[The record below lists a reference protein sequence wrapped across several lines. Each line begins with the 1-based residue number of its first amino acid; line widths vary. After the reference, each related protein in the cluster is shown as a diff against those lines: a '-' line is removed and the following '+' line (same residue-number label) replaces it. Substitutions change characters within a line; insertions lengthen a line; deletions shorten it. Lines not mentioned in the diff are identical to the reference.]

1 MEIKKVVVI
10 GSGTMGSGIA
20 AHLCNANIPVTL
32 LDLKTDISEKA
43 RDNIQRSKPPLL
55 LDKSKINN
63 IKVGNIF
70 ENFSEVKE
78 ADWVVEAVV
87 ERIDVKHDIYEKIFK
102 ERKKGAIVSSNTSS
116 IPIKVLSQNLTEG
129 EKKDFCITHFFNPVR
144 YMALLEIVKNENND
158 LEKINALKKFCEIE
172 LGKGAIVC
180 NDTPGF
186 LGNRVGVYAMQI
198 AMTEAFKMK
207 LSIEE
212 ADAIFGRPMGIPK
225 TGIFGLYDLIG
236 IDLMADVLK
245 SFIKELPKTDNFHE
259 VAKEIPLV
267 KKLIETGYTGRKGKG
282 GFYRINK
289 TDGKK
294 VMEALNLETGEYHA
308 SKKINIKSGKVDL
321 VALINRDDK
330 YGKYAWSVISKIIK
344 YASSLIPG
352 ITKEFND
359 IDEAMRLGFNWSKGP
374 FEMLE
379 EIGVDNFFNKVDE
392 YGNIDF
398 LENLAKSKNE
408 KFYGERQKY
417 TDIETLGKVKKKAT
431 SIDGNDSAKIYRFKD
446 YNIVEFTTKAN
457 ALDYDSMDALNKAT
471 DKPLIII
478 NESMQFSAGV
488 NLSYTMNYA
497 DKRDFKSIEKFIKYF
512 QETCKQLKYSDHP
525 VISAP
530 SGLTLGGGFEVMVQ
544 SNFVASH
551 TNIVVGLVETIVG
564 LVPAGG
570 GCKEMLARWLETEEA
585 KKDPHYAPLRVF
597 DIIGN
602 AKTATSPVEAEPL
615 KYLRAKDKKIM
626 NRNSLL
632 EVSKKIIEENRDFKT
647 PSENSFNLPGK
658 AVKDEMIKTLEKLYD
673 DKIILDHGMEV
684 GKELANVLS
693 GGDTTIDKTLSEDDM
708 FKLELDSF
716 MRLIETKKTQERIKH
731 TLATGKPLVNYY
743 FLLFF
748 IFYFFITKFFNYL
761 LFFSYLLQIKFSF
774 PFFYSFIFFYNSF
787 FFCNSSFNYF
797 LFF

>member
-1 MEIKKVVVI
+1 MQIKKVVVI

-32 LDLKTDISEKA
+32 LDLKTEISEQA
-43 RDNIQRSKPPLL
+43 RERIHKSRPPLL

-63 IKVGNIF
+63 IKIGNIKD
-70 ENFSEVKE
+70 NFDAVKD

-87 ERIDVKHDIYEKIFK
+87 ERIDIKHNIYEKIFK

-116 IPIKVLSQNLTEG
+116 IPIKILSENLSEE

-144 YMALLEIVKNENND
+144 YMGLLEIVKNENND
-158 LEKINALKKFCEIE
+158 LDKINYLKNFCEIE
-172 LGKGAIVC
+172 LGKGAIIC

-198 AMTEAFKMK
+198 AMTEAFKMN
-207 LSIEE
+207 LTIEE

-245 SFIKELPKTDNFHE
+245 SFIKELPKSDKFHD
-259 VAKEIPLV
+259 VAKEIPLI
-267 KKLIETGYTGRKGKG
+267 KKLIDTGYIGRKGKG

-289 TDGKK
+289 SDGKK
-294 VMEALNLETGEYHA
+294 VMEALNLETGKYSL
-308 SKKINIKSGKVDL
+308 SKKINFKSEKVDL
-321 VALINRDDK
+321 IALINRDDK

-344 YASSLIPG
+344 YSSSLIPE

-359 IDEAMRLGFNWSKGP
+359 IDEAMRLGFNWAKGP

-379 EIGVDNFFNKVDE
+379 EIGVDNFFNKIDE
-392 YGNIDF
+392 FENNDF

-417 TDIETLGKVKKKAT
+417 TDIETLGKVKKKAI
-431 SIDGNDSAKIYRFKD
+431 SIDGNDSAQIYRFRD

-457 ALDYDSMDALNKAT
+457 ALDYDSMDALKKAT

-488 NLSYTMNYA
+488 NLSYTMKFA
-497 DKRDFKSIEKFIKYF
+497 DKGDFKSIEKFIRYF
-512 QETCKQLKYSDHP
+512 QETCKHLKYSNHP

-564 LVPAGG
+564 LIPAGG
-570 GCKEMLARWLETEEA
+570 GCKEMLARWLDTEEA
-585 KKDPHYAPLRVF
+585 KKDAHYAPLKVF
-597 DIIGN
+597 DIIGYG
-602 AKTATSPVEAEPL
+602 KTATSPVEAEPM
-615 KYLRAKDKKIM
+615 KYLRPEDKKIM

-632 EVSKKIIEENRDFKT
+632 DVSRKILKEHKDFKAPNET
-647 PSENSFNLPGK
+647 TFNLPGK
-658 AVKDEMIKTLEKLYD
+658 VVKAKMVKILEKLYE
-673 DKIILDHGMEV
+673 DKVILDHGMEV

-693 GGDTTIDKTLSEDDM
+693 GGDTTIEKNLSEDDM

-716 MRLIETKKTQERIKH
+716 MKLIETKKTQERIKH
-731 TLATGKPLVNYY
+731 TLATGKPLIN
-743 FLLFF
+743 
-748 IFYFFITKFFNYL
+748 
-761 LFFSYLLQIKFSF
+761 
-774 PFFYSFIFFYNSF
+774 
-787 FFCNSSFNYF
+787 
-797 LFF
+797 

>member
-20 AHLCNANIPVTL
+20 AQLCNANIPVTL
-32 LDLKTDISEKA
+32 LDLKTEISKKA
-43 RDNIQRSKPPLL
+43 RDRIHKSRPPLL

-63 IKVGNIF
+63 IKVGNILDDF
-70 ENFSEVKE
+70 AEVNE

-87 ERIDVKHDIYEKIFK
+87 ERIDIKHDIYEKIFK

-116 IPIKVLSQNLTEG
+116 IPIKVLSQNLTEE

-144 YMALLEIVKNENND
+144 YMDLLEIVKNENND
-158 LEKINALKKFCEIE
+158 LEKINSLKKFCETE

-207 LSIEE
+207 LSVEE
-212 ADAIFGRPMGIPK
+212 ADATFGRPMGIPK

-245 SFIKELPKTDNFHE
+245 SFIKELPETDKFHE

-267 KKLIETGYTGRKGKG
+267 KKLIDTGYTGRKGKG

-289 TDGKK
+289 TDDKK
-294 VMEALNLETGEYHA
+294 IMEALNLETGEYSP
-308 SKKINIKSGKVDL
+308 SKKINIKSEKVDL
-321 VALINRDDK
+321 KTLINRDDK
-330 YGKYAWSVISKIIK
+330 YGEYAWSVISKIIK
-344 YASSLIPG
+344 YASSLVPG

-359 IDEAMRLGFNWSKGP
+359 IDEAMRLGFNWAKGP

-379 EIGVDNFFNKVDE
+379 EIGVTNFFDKIDD
-392 YGNIDF
+392 YKGNNF

-408 KFYGERQKY
+408 KFYGQRQKY
-417 TDIETLGKVKKKAT
+417 TDIETLGKVKKRAL
-431 SIDGNDSAKIYRFKD
+431 SIDGNNSAEIYRFKD

-457 ALDYDSMDALNKAT
+457 ALDYDSMDALKKAT

-478 NESMQFSAGV
+478 NESMQFSAGI
-488 NLSYTMNYA
+488 NLSYTMEFA
-497 DKRDFKSIEKFIKYF
+497 DKGDFKSIEKFIRYF
-512 QETCKQLKYSDHP
+512 QETCKHLKYSDHP

-530 SGLTLGGGFEVMVQ
+530 SGLTLGGGFEVMVH

-551 TNIVVGLVETIVG
+551 TNIVVGLVETVVG
-564 LVPAGG
+564 LIPAGG
-570 GCKEMLARWLETEEA
+570 GCKEMLARWLDTEEA
-585 KKDPHYAPLRVF
+585 KKDPCYASLKVF
-597 DIIGN
+597 DIIGYG
-602 AKTATSPVEAEPL
+602 KTATSPIEAEPM
-615 KYLRAKDKKIM
+615 KYLRPADKKIM

-632 EVSKKIIEENRDFKT
+632 EVSKKILEDNRDFKA
-647 PSENSFNLPGK
+647 PSETKLNLQGNAAK
-658 AVKDEMIKTLEKLYD
+658 EKMIKILETLYN
-673 DKIILDHGMEV
+673 DKVILDHGMEV

-693 GGDTTIDKTLSEDDM
+693 GGDTNIDKTLSEEDL
-708 FKLELDSF
+708 FKLELDAF
-716 MRLIETKKTQERIKH
+716 MKLIETKETQDRIKH
-731 TLATGKPLVNYY
+731 TLATGKPLIN
-743 FLLFF
+743 
-748 IFYFFITKFFNYL
+748 
-761 LFFSYLLQIKFSF
+761 
-774 PFFYSFIFFYNSF
+774 
-787 FFCNSSFNYF
+787 
-797 LFF
+797 